1 MGTLNRGPGSRR
13 PRAAHRSVVLVA
25 PAKLTTSLRV
35 VGRRPD
41 GYHELEAEM
50 VSLDLAD
57 LIEVDPGGDGLEV
70 LVAPGAAIP
79 APGAATTP
87 VAATTTGQEGPGSP
101 SSAAH
106 LVLPDA
112 GPDNLVVRAL
122 AAAGRRA
129 HVRLHKRIPV
139 GGGLGGGSSDAAAIL
154 RWADCRDVD
163 VAAALGA
170 DVPFCVEGGR
180 AIVRGIGE
188 RVSALDYRPQAFV
201 LLLPPFG
208 VDTGA
213 VYREWDRMAERG
225 DTIRDI
231 LFNGP
236 VNDLTAPALT
246 VEPRLARWRDALG
259 DITGAPPVLAGS
271 GSTWWVEGT
280 PATLGLEGR
289 TSLRLEGEEGRLLP
303 VHAVPSGWT
312 GERAPEG

>member
-1 MGTLNRGPGSRR
+1 MLNRGSGSRR
-13 PRAAHRSVVLVA
+13 AARPPVVLVA

-57 LIEVDPGGDGLEV
+57 LLEVDPGGDGLEV
-70 LVAPGAAIP
+70 LAAPAAP
-79 APGAATTP
+79 APATPAATTP
-87 VAATTTGQEGPGSP
+87 ATP
-101 SSAAH
+101 AH
-106 LVLPDA
+106 VVLPDA

-188 RVSALDYRPQAFV
+188 RVSALDYRPRSFV

-225 DTIRDI
+225 DTIRDV
-231 LFNGP
+231 LFSGP
-236 VNDLTAPALT
+236 VNDLTAPALA
-246 VEPRLARWRDALG
+246 VEPRLARWRDAFG
-259 DITGAPPVLAGS
+259 DATGALPVLAGS

-280 PATLGLEGR
+280 PSTLGLEGR
-289 TSLRLEGEEGRLLP
+289 TSLQLEGEEGRLLA
-303 VHAVPSGWT
+303 VRTVPSGWT
-312 GERAPEG
+312 GESAPEG